1 MYDSNVTQSRII
13 ELSREGCD
21 IFPEIPNGELALM
34 ISSLEQFIYSTVI
47 NELRE
52 AALPVEEGGRVSI
65 SAVSPQQNERAPK
78 SDDVISVRADGT
90 ELRSVPSGV
99 AEIYRTADSP
109 AFWRSG
115 DDSIDVCG
123 CSSSDSVTVIYRV
136 SPELRNE
143 ITDHNIML
151 PYAHIT
157 MVIDYLRAA
166 MYRAVGDENA
176 AIYSEKYN
184 AELEDFIKLYKKP

>member
-1 MYDSNVTQSRII
+1 MYDSNITQSRII

-34 ISSLEQFIYSTVI
+34 ISSLEQFVYSTVI
-47 NELRE
+47 NVPRE
-52 AALPVEEGGRVSI
+52 VTLPIEEGGRVSL
-65 SAVSPQQNERAPK
+65 SAVSVQKNERAPK
-78 SDDVISVRADGT
+78 SDDLVSVRADGT

-99 AEIYRTADSP
+99 AEIYQVADSP
-109 AFWRSG
+109 AFWKTG
-115 DDSIDVCG
+115 DDSIEVCG
-123 CSSSDSVTVIYRV
+123 FGDADSVTVIYRA

-143 ITDHNIML
+143 ITDHNVML
-151 PYAHIT
+151 PYAHIG

-176 AIYSEKYN
+176 AVYSEKYN
-184 AELEDFIKLYKKP
+184 AELEDFVKLYKKP